1 MISTQTQTQ
10 AQPQQAQPQQAQ
22 PQQVQTQQ
30 THEPFRDEFKCPIG
44 HNIMKDPVIA
54 GDGHIYDRTNIYN
67 WFNQSNSTRS
77 PMTNVVMSSNTVFP
91 VVYLQSL
98 IKEWIQSIKNK
109 SISEDIKEMVD
120 SYYEAQHEETTQI
133 LSDMTNT
140 HNNDLNMGFHQNDD
154 DLEQE
159 QNLHWSHWD
168 SLSNTGLQTNVELFP
183 QETDIAILDEIEHL
197 MTMNQANMRQNDMFG
212 MFNASEPSVT

>member
-1 MISTQTQTQ
+1 MTST
-10 AQPQQAQPQQAQ
+10 QQAQSQQAHD
-22 PQQVQTQQ
+22 PLL
-30 THEPFRDEFKCPIG
+30 DEFKCPIG

-54 GDGHIYDRTNIYN
+54 GDGHIYDRTNIYT
-67 WFNQSNSTRS
+67 WFNVSHSTRS
-77 PMTNVVMSSNTVFP
+77 PMTNVVMSTNTVFP
-91 VVYLQSL
+91 VVYLQSR

-133 LSDMTNT
+133 LSDMNIT

-154 DLEQE
+154 DLQ
-159 QNLHWSHWD
+159 QNHHLDWVNFYPD

-183 QETDIAILDEIEHL
+183 QETDIAILEEIEHL
-197 MTMNQANMRQNDMFG
+197 MTMNQANMRQNDMFS
-212 MFNASEPSVT
+212 MFNPSEPSVT